1 MTEMDGHQDL
11 KGIVAIGVTK
21 RPDIIDEGLLRPGRF
36 DRIVEAPVP
45 DTSARKDILK
55 NHMSKKQI
63 DSSVK
68 LDRLVEMTDGM
79 TGADISAVVVSA
91 AAMMAIKEHVVASGN
106 SGKGKTRI
114 NMWLISRTRWKKSRG
129 RAGRQAPAASPSYCV
144 VSQSK
149 MNLAATPMST
159 SPRSR
164 WSSSSFASRDT
175 LAPICAPTKAPAE
188 SAIAWR

>member
-1 MTEMDGHQDL
+1 VTEMDGLQDL
-11 KGIVAIGVTK
+11 KGLVAIGVTK
-21 RPDIIDEGLLRPGRF
+21 RPDIINEGLLRPGRF
-36 DRIVEAPVP
+36 DRILKVPVP

-106 SGKGKTRI
+106 SGKGETRI
-114 NMWLISRTRWKKSRG
+114 TMWLISRTRWKKSKG
-129 RAGRQAPAASPSYCV
+129 RAGRQAPAASHSYCV

-175 LAPICAPTKAPAE
+175 LAPICAPTKAPTE